1 MPKTLGGIFGFVVS
15 ALIIVLVGTFI
26 INRVAILRAIVSN
39 GSAQKVA

>member
-26 INRVAILRAIVSN
+26 INRVGILRAIVSN
-39 GSAQKVA
+39 GTQKAA